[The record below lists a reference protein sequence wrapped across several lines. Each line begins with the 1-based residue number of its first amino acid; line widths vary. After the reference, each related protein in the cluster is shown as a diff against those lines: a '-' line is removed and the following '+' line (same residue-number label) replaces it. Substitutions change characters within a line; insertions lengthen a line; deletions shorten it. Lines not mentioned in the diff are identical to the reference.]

1 MSYCRREKC
10 LCNSLRQT
18 AVFLCNLFTSE
29 DEFKMIDVAVVA
41 HNGKTHYAFTSQ
53 GV

>member
-18 AVFLCNLFTSE
+18 AVSLCNLFTSE
-29 DEFKMIDVAVVA
+29 DEFKMINVAVVA
-41 HNGKTHYAFTSQ
+41 RNGKTQ
-53 GV
+53 GVKVEV